1 MAVPNNDIGDETRQV
16 LAAQAHIWN
25 HIFNYINSMS
35 LKCAIQLEIPDII
48 HSHGRP
54 MNLSDLV
61 EALPID
67 NNNKAKTHD
76 CVYRLMRILYSKMSL

>member
-1 MAVPNNDIGDETRQV
+1 MALPNNDIGDETRQV
-16 LAAQAHIWN
+16 LAVQAHIWN

-48 HSHGRP
+48 HSHDRP

-61 EALPID
+61 EAVANLQPK
-67 NNNKAKTHD
+67 NRAS
-76 CVYRLMRILYSKMSL
+76 VPMVSS